1 MDLISALLDLCK
13 TSERPIIAIDGPAG
27 AGKTTLATN
36 IHLALYPNYTSTIIH
51 MDDLYNGWED
61 GLGQSLTDTLEK
73 ITSAYR
79 AGKECT
85 IDLFNWHLMK
95 FDREEIIHPT
105 DYLIIEG
112 VGAAQA
118 IVREAGA
125 ITYWLDIDAETG
137 LQRVLA
143 RDGSHI
149 ENEMRQWQ
157 IQQSIH
163 FATDQTRKNCEF
175 KITS

>member
-1 MDLISALLDLCK
+1 MQFLDGNAGVTLL
-13 TSERPIIAIDGPAG
+13 AIDGPAG
-27 AGKTTLATN
+27 AGKTTLAAKLEGEYSA
-36 IHLALYPNYTSTIIH
+36 HSTVHVVH
-51 MDDLYNGWED
+51 MDDLYNGWDNALSNALMEILD
-61 GLGQSLTDTLEK
+61 R
-73 ITSAYR
+73 ITSAHL
-79 AGKECT
+79 AGRDCT
-85 IDLFNWHLMK
+85 IKIFNWHLMK

-137 LQRVLA
+137 LKRVLA

-163 FATDQTRKNCEF
+163 FATDQTRENCEF
-175 KITS
+175 KLTS